1 MPETLDRAAHGFIVR
16 NMTGEPPKDPFAMFR
31 DMVTQWENAANEL
44 GNKVM
49 ATPEAVQAMQMGTAT
64 TLKMKEATADAMAK
78 ALGAAN
84 MPTKADVEAIGERLV
99 AVEAQLARIEALL
112 TGRADTV
119 PVMPVPRPKRTKTP
133 PSKQASK
140 SK

>member
-1 MPETLDRAAHGFIVR
+1 
-16 NMTGEPPKDPFAMFR
+16 MTGEPPKDPFAMFR
-31 DMVTQWENAANEL
+31 DMVTQWETAANEL

-78 ALGAAN
+78 ALSAAN
-84 MPTKADVEAIGERLV
+84 MPSKADIEAIGERLV

-112 TGRADTV
+112 TGRSETLATV
-119 PVMPVPRPKRTKTP
+119 PVARPKRTKIP
-133 PSKQASK
+133 PAKAANK
-140 SK
+140 AK